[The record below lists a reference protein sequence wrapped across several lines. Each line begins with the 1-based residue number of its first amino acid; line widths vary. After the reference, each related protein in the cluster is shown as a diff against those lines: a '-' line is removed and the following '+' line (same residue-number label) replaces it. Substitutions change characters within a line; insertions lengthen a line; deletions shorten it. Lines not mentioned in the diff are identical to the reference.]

1 MHASCPFWYLQLDG
15 GARRPTALQ
24 SGAGMVRNKQTVLP
38 TGHPREYTSNGTTQV
53 SQADRIAQNVA
64 LVAAGQRKGQSGEG
78 GREKSVAEARAE
90 ADAARAEAD
99 AARAR
104 LRAQTRASRPPS
116 RPRDLE
122 GRPAVVGH
130 QRSTAAG
137 WMSVPLRGRLWYLDY
152 LHCTGAARLG
162 GTRTDTGRC
171 SGGVCGV
178 CGVGRCTWRPRR
190 CVLSVYC
197 MRVCTRSA
205 PAVRASHAFRLN
217 IFSIPTLV
225 R

>member
-1 MHASCPFWYLQLDG
+1 
-15 GARRPTALQ
+15 
-24 SGAGMVRNKQTVLP
+24 MVRNEQTVLP

-78 GREKSVAEARAE
+78 GREKSVAEARAEADAARAE

-171 SGGVCGV
+171 GGGVCGV
-178 CGVGRCTWRPRR
+178 CVASDDARGDRDAVCSRWTV
-190 CVLSVYC
+190 CVS
-197 MRVCTRSA
+197 
-205 PAVRASHAFRLN
+205 VRALHPLSARLMR
-217 IFSIPTLV
+217 SG
-225 R
+225 

>member
-1 MHASCPFWYLQLDG
+1 MAE
-15 GARRPTALQ
+15 ARA
-24 SGAGMVRNKQTVLP
+24 
-38 TGHPREYTSNGTTQV
+38 E
-53 SQADRIAQNVA
+53 ADA
-64 LVAAGQRKGQSGEG
+64 
-78 GREKSVAEARAE
+78 ARAE

-171 SGGVCGV
+171 GGGVCGV

-197 MRVCTRSA
+197 MRVYTRSA